1 MSVRKRQRIGLG
13 PDEILFLIG
22 SSGEL
27 GLAKTGRDMQ
37 IFIGTPEKEEIVVF
51 LDKDDLI
58 AVSTFNVGLREENGI
73 KSMIYLLKEFSS
85 PIIVLPENHPTSKRL
100 KMVVA
105 CGDHIRLD
113 CNVQAGTHPEQ
124 DILCACQD
132 LSGLDI
138 KAVPDGVEII
148 GDLKDFKVEKIDQ
161 LDFKLD

>member
-1 MSVRKRQRIGLG
+1 MSFMSVRQRQRIGLG

-58 AVSTFNVGLREENGI
+58 VVSTFNVGLKEEKGI

-138 KAVPDGVEII
+138 TAVPDGVEID
-148 GDLKDFKVEKIDQ
+148 GVLKDFKVEKVDQ
-161 LDFKLD
+161 

>member
-1 MSVRKRQRIGLG
+1 MSLMSVRQRQRIGLG

-58 AVSTFNVGLREENGI
+58 VVSTFNVGLKEEKGI

-138 KAVPDGVEII
+138 TAVPDGVEID
-148 GDLKDFKVEKIDQ
+148 GVLKDFKVEKVDQ
-161 LDFKLD
+161 

>member
-1 MSVRKRQRIGLG
+1 MPLMSVRKRQRIGLD
-13 PDEILFLIG
+13 PHEILFLIG

-27 GLAKTGRDMQ
+27 GLVKTGRDMQ

-51 LDKDDLI
+51 LGKDDLI
-58 AVSTFNVGLREENGI
+58 AVSTFNTGLKEEIGI

-85 PIIVLPENHPTSKRL
+85 PIIVLPKDHPTSNRL

-124 DILCACQD
+124 DILCACED

-138 KAVPDGVEII
+138 KAMPDCVEIEGTI
-148 GDLKDFKVEKIDQ
+148 KEYKIEKIDY
-161 LDFKLD
+161 

>member
-1 MSVRKRQRIGLG
+1 MSVRQRQRIGLG

-27 GLAKTGRDMQ
+27 GLAKTGRNME

-58 AVSTFNVGLREENGI
+58 AVSTFNAGIREEKGI

-132 LSGLDI
+132 LSCLDI
-138 KAVPDGVEII
+138 RAVPDGVEID
-148 GDLKDFKVEKIDQ
+148 GVLKDFKVEKMDQ
-161 LDFKLD
+161 

>member
-1 MSVRKRQRIGLG
+1 MSFMSVRERQRIGLG

-27 GLAKTGRDMQ
+27 GLAKTGRNME
-37 IFIGTPEKEEIVVF
+37 IFIGTPEKDEIVIF
-51 LDKDDLI
+51 LEKDDLI
-58 AVSTFNVGLREENGI
+58 AVSTFDVGEKAEKGI

-138 KAVPDGVEII
+138 NAVPHGLEIDGII
-148 GDLKDFKVEKIDQ
+148 KHFKVEKVDQ
-161 LDFKLD
+161 

>member
-1 MSVRKRQRIGLG
+1 MSLMSVRQRQRIGLG

-58 AVSTFNVGLREENGI
+58 VVSTFNIGLKEEKGI

-124 DILCACQD
+124 DILCACKD

-138 KAVPDGVEII
+138 NAISEGVEIEGLI
-148 GDLKDFKVEKIDQ
+148 KNYKIEKTDY
-161 LDFKLD
+161 

>member
-1 MSVRKRQRIGLG
+1 MSFMSVRQRQRISLSS
-13 PDEILFLIG
+13 DEILFLIG
-22 SSGEL
+22 SSGKL
-27 GLAKTGRDMQ
+27 GLAKTGREMQ

-51 LDKDDLI
+51 LGKDDLI
-58 AVSTFNVGLREENGI
+58 AVSTFNVGLKEEVGI

-85 PIIVLPENHPTSKRL
+85 PIIVLPKNHPTSKRL

-113 CNVQAGTHPEQ
+113 CNVEAGTHPEQ

-138 KAVPDGVEII
+138 KAVPGGVEIEGTI
-148 GDLKDFKVEKIDQ
+148 SNFKVEKIDQ
-161 LDFKLD
+161 

>member
-1 MSVRKRQRIGLG
+1 MSVRERQRIGLG
-13 PDEILFLIG
+13 SDEILFLIG

-27 GLAKTGRDMQ
+27 GLAKTGRDME
-37 IFIGTPEKEEIVVF
+37 IFIGTPEKEEIIIF
-51 LDKDDLI
+51 LEKDDLI
-58 AVSTFNVGLREENGI
+58 AVSTFEVGEKAEKGI

-138 KAVPDGVEII
+138 HAVLDGVEID
-148 GDLKDFKVEKIDQ
+148 GNFTAFKVEKVTQ
-161 LDFKLD
+161 

>member
-1 MSVRKRQRIGLG
+1 
-13 PDEILFLIG
+13 
-22 SSGEL
+22 
-27 GLAKTGRDMQ
+27 
-37 IFIGTPEKEEIVVF
+37 
-51 LDKDDLI
+51 LI
-58 AVSTFNVGLREENGI
+58 AVSTFEVGEKAEKGI

-132 LSGLDI
+132 LSGLSI
-138 KAVPDGVEII
+138 HAVRDGVEIDGNI
-148 GDLKDFKVEKIDQ
+148 TAFKVEKVT
-161 LDFKLD
+161 

>member
-1 MSVRKRQRIGLG
+1 MSFMSVRQRQRIGLG

-27 GLAKTGRDMQ
+27 GFAKTGRNME

-58 AVSTFNVGLREENGI
+58 AVSTFNTGIKEEKGI

-138 KAVPDGVEII
+138 SAVPDGVEID
-148 GDLKDFKVEKIDQ
+148 GVLKDFKVEKMDQ
-161 LDFKLD
+161 